1 MLIDSL
7 AYIRSHIRSVPD
19 WPKPG
24 IVFRDI
30 TPVLQDPR
38 SFRVLVDLFV
48 YRYMQHKLDLIA
60 GIDAR
65 GFILGSVLAYELN
78 LGFVPVRKKG
88 KLPYQTVA
96 EEYTLEYGNAAV
108 EMHTDAVRPGQR
120 VLLIDDLIAT
130 GGTMVAA
137 SRLLQRLGANV
148 IEAAAIIDLPDL
160 GGSQAVRSAG
170 LPVFSVCSFSDHQP
184 EDGPLH

>member
-1 MLIDSL
+1 MPTESL
-7 AYIRSHIRSVPD
+7 TDHIRTHIRSVPD
-19 WPKPG
+19 WPRPG
-24 IVFRDI
+24 VVFRDI
-30 TPVLQDPR
+30 TPVLQDP
-38 SFRVLVDLFV
+38 SAFRVLIDLFV
-48 YRYMQHKLDLIA
+48 YRYMRQKLDLIA

-65 GFILGSVLAYELN
+65 GFILGAVLAYELN

-130 GGTMVAA
+130 GGTMLAA
-137 SRLLQRLGANV
+137 AKLLQRLGANV

-160 GGSQAVRSAG
+160 GGSQSVRDAG
-170 LPVFSVCSFSDHQP
+170 LPVFAVCSFAD
-184 EDGPLH
+184 DGV